1 MFKIRYYLAETTYQ
15 KEVNE
20 KILHLLQEIKN
31 KHEIEF
37 EISNIS
43 INKEGYVDERH
54 VKEIY
59 EKYFKPR
66 AKVLK
71 RRIGES
77 LPRSLRSQRGRGYYY
92 LSGVIAILEDEQIGW
107 YTCWESSE
115 KFKIFD
121 EDYKVGFLKALLSQ
135 GPSLLKEI
143 CPDIRTLKSPHDFL
157 IDEFIKTNPLQ
168 GRLERE
174 VKIGSMIFTNK
185 QGNTFDW
192 RKAIDLVCYTD
203 SITWIIE
210 VKPKLDWE
218 AFGQVIAYTH
228 IFNKEQPNA
237 HIQKGIVCEEVDP
250 EINAICDEFDIK
262 ILIWEEGEFK
272 FVKS

>member
-1 MFKIRYYLAETTYQ
+1 
-15 KEVNE
+15 
-20 KILHLLQEIKN
+20 
-31 KHEIEF
+31 
-37 EISNIS
+37 
-43 INKEGYVDERH
+43 
-54 VKEIY
+54 
-59 EKYFKPR
+59 
-66 AKVLK
+66 
-71 RRIGES
+71 
-77 LPRSLRSQRGRGYYY
+77 
-92 LSGVIAILEDEQIGW
+92 
-107 YTCWESSE
+107 
-115 KFKIFD
+115 
-121 EDYKVGFLKALLSQ
+121 
-135 GPSLLKEI
+135 LKEI